1 MENVKGFRFQ
11 DITYHNINALVK
23 FDDNIRYVLFTQI
36 WETLKRIFDLS
47 FYESYGHMTEI

>member
-11 DITYHNINALVK
+11 DITYHNINALLK

-47 FYESYGHMTEI
+47 FYESYDHMTEI